1 MARRPRVEK
10 EGFHHIVNRGVARG
24 DIFIEDEDYEKFL
37 ELISI
42 SKERYD
48 FTLHA
53 VCLMNNHYH
62 LLIETKH
69 RNLSLLVRQINAPYA
84 QYFNKKYNRVGPLW
98 QGRFKNWFVYDDKYL
113 SVLFRYIEQNPTKA
127 KISKVIGEYG
137 WASSSL
143 ILKDRYRELF
153 KESLLLKEGVYSM
166 LNKSVSESEYRLV
179 DEFQKI
185 VYQQQEQDIVRL
197 KQKSLDEH
205 FGNYQTLK
213 ERNSKILEALADG
226 YKQSEI
232 ARYLGLSSAGVSYI
246 VRRLEGIGIGNKP
259 KT

>member
-37 ELISI
+37 ELIAI

-113 SVLFRYIEQNPTKA
+113 SVLFRYIEQNPIKA
-127 KISKVIGEYG
+127 KISKVISEYS
-137 WASSSL
+137 WVSSSL
-143 ILKDRYRELF
+143 ILEDRYRELF
-153 KESLLLKEGVYSM
+153 KASLLLKEEIWAM
-166 LNKSVSESEYRLV
+166 LHKSVTQSEYRLI
-179 DEFQKI
+179 DAFQKI
-185 VYQQQEQDIVRL
+185 VYQQQEQNIVRL

-205 FGNYQTLK
+205 FCNYQTLE
-213 ERNSKILEALADG
+213 ERNKRILEAIQDG

-246 VRRLEGIGIGNKP
+246 VRKQ
-259 KT
+259 

>member
-24 DIFIEDEDYEKFL
+24 DIFIEDKDYEKFL
-37 ELISI
+37 ELIAI

-53 VCLMNNHYH
+53 LCLMNNHYH

-69 RNLSLLVRQINAPYA
+69 QNLSLLVRQINAPYA

-98 QGRFKNWFVYDDKYL
+98 QGRFKNWFVYDEQYL
-113 SVLFRYIEQNPTKA
+113 SVLFRYIEQNPIKA
-127 KISKVIGEYG
+127 KISKTIGEYG

-143 ILKDRYRELF
+143 ILEDRYRELF
-153 KESLLLKEGVYSM
+153 KASLLLKEEVYST
-166 LNKSVSESEYRLV
+166 LNKSVTQSEYQLI
-179 DEFQKI
+179 DAFQKI

-205 FGNYQTLK
+205 FCNYQTLE
-213 ERNSKILEALADG
+213 ERNKRILEAIQDG

-246 VRRLEGIGIGNKP
+246 VRK
-259 KT
+259 

>member
-24 DIFIEDEDYEKFL
+24 DIFIEDKDYEKFL
-37 ELISI
+37 ELIAI

-53 VCLMNNHYH
+53 LCLMNNHYH

-69 RNLSLLVRQINAPYA
+69 QNLSLLVRQINAPYA

-113 SVLFRYIEQNPTKA
+113 SVLFRYIEQNPIKA
-127 KISKVIGEYG
+127 KISKVIAEYS

-143 ILKDRYRELF
+143 ILEDRYRELF
-153 KESLLLKEGVYSM
+153 KASLLLKEEVYST
-166 LNKSVSESEYRLV
+166 LNKSVTQSEYQLI
-179 DEFQKI
+179 DAFQKI

-205 FGNYQTLK
+205 FCNYQTLE
-213 ERNSKILEALADG
+213 ERNKRILEAIQDG

-246 VRRLEGIGIGNKP
+246 VRK
-259 KT
+259 